1 MRNVIYKTCTLPAA
15 AEKLF
20 EMYLDPEQ
28 HGAFTGMAA
37 RIDGSEFRAF
47 DGLLTGK
54 LLHVVSPR
62 LIVQSWRSVSFRDED
77 PESTLIISFIQEGD
91 DGRIDLIHLDVP
103 DHDFDGVTRGWDQK
117 YFEPWR
123 DYLERQ

>member
-28 HGAFTGMAA
+28 HGAFTGLAA
-37 RIDGSEFRAF
+37 MIDGSEFRAF

-62 LIVQSWRSVSFRDED
+62 LIVQSWRSVSFKDED
-77 PESTLIISFIQEGD
+77 PESTLIISFTQEGD

-123 DYLERQ
+123 EYLERQ